1 MEKIITLAVR
11 HPSLTV
17 AEYVDRYLN
26 RHAVLAKRHRPR
38 MLRYVV
44 SFANVL
50 PEESGRSAATRRP
63 PYASVTETWY
73 ESLQDYTDPARAWDS
88 EAGFQAVQKDRATLV
103 TEVHTYHVREVVQK
117 EYTRDW
123 PVGERSPG
131 IKAVYLVKRANGMTP
146 AQFADHWR
154 NNHGPL
160 ALKHHVGAWKY
171 VQNVVLTQLTSGG
184 QAHDGFAEL
193 HFPTARDM
201 RERSIDS
208 PEGGKII
215 SDDVAKFVGGT
226 QVLDCS
232 EYVLIP

>member
-1 MEKIITLAVR
+1 MR
-11 HPSLTV
+11 
-17 AEYVDRYLN
+17 
-26 RHAVLAKRHRPR
+26 
-38 MLRYVV
+38 RYVV
-44 SFANVL
+44 SFADL
-50 PEESGRSAATRRP
+50 PEEPVRSAAAPRP

-88 EAGFQAVQKDRATLV
+88 EAGLKAVQEDGATLV
-103 TEVHTYHVREVVQK
+103 TKVYTYHVREVVQK
-117 EYTRDW
+117 EYQRDW
-123 PVGERSPG
+123 PVGQRSPG
-131 IKAVYLVKRANGMTP
+131 IKGVYLVNRVDSMTP

-160 ALKHHVGAWKY
+160 AVKHHVGAWKY

-184 QAHDGFAEL
+184 PACDGIAEI

-201 RERSIDS
+201 RERFIDS

-215 SDDVAKFVGGT
+215 SADVARFVGGS
-226 QVLDCS
+226 QQLNCS